1 MITLY
6 PAETRNF
13 AGNGLMDVEP
23 YCTRCDIMEEMNG
36 NLTADIEIAPFPRM
50 DELHSDMVLR
60 IPSPVRETPYLEV
73 AGTPAA
79 PGTVE
84 KVIWKVNVTTDTSRK
99 FTYIYSKPAWDYEYA
114 LKRLYNGT
122 EYEYLGATSS
132 RFHRAIAPDGTTGY
146 ILTGDGEFSRNIESG
161 GSAAQE
167 GYVVESKQTRDQLF
181 RIMKIVPSTNG
192 ITIFARHI
200 TDDLRDNY
208 VGEITAENA
217 TGAALGAAILEN
229 AMDGHAFNIFSDV
242 DAVYTG
248 KIGEMNPLRAL
259 IDKDAGLTCLIG
271 GEVLRDNFDIYYAKA
286 IGRDRGA
293 SIEYGKNAVR
303 LEIQTDEEGVCTRVI
318 PLGYDQDNN
327 PITLPEVYV
336 DSPRAA
342 AWGRP
347 RGTQKLDLRE
357 VKIGDQYAD
366 NEQIYAALREKALEY
381 FETGVDRASVSAHA
395 EYVDLS
401 RTNAAGR
408 GPVSYVY
415 LGDTVTLKDSRYG
428 YNVKAQVVSYV
439 FDALNRIY
447 RSLSFGTP
455 YASISNI
462 RWPAS
467 SLKNGSISAVKLMAQ
482 SVTGPVIG
490 PQAVTGG
497 KIADKTI
504 LARNIAAQTITGD
517 LIAAQAI
524 KAGNLAAGAVTAEK
538 IESGSIST
546 DKLAAGA
553 VTADKLQAKAVT
565 AEKIDSGAISTDK
578 LAAGA
583 VTADKLQAKAVTAD
597 KLAAGAVTA
606 DKLQAGAITAG
617 SGVIADAAIGSA
629 QIALLAVKTGNID
642 ELAVTTAKI
651 AQAAITEAKI
661 ANAAITS
668 AKIKDAAID
677 TAKIALGAITQALI
691 QQGAVGTVQIKDGS
705 ITDAK
710 IVELTANKINAGTLS
725 VERLVIVGSDKS
737 IVYAIN
743 QANGTAQLSQTT
755 IDGGA
760 LTRRSITADRIV
772 AESITSDEL
781 AANSVTANKI
791 LAGAITAEKLAAL
804 CVTADKIAAGAIT
817 VDKIE
822 SNVGSNLDISANKS
836 IKLMAESIDAKIGAI
851 SVGGRNLIRNSED
864 LLFENYYFTGALV
877 VTHDGA
883 GNVTVVSGASAFAGE
898 DGHVTIKT
906 AASVSHDGAGNVT
919 ITG

>member
-167 GYVVESKQTRDQLF
+167 GFVVESKQTRDQLF

-303 LEIQTDEEGVCTRVI
+303 LEIQTDEDSVCTRVI
-318 PLGYDQDNN
+318 PIGYDQDNN

-439 FDALNRIY
+439 FDVLNRIY
-447 RSLSFGTP
+447 RSLNFGTP

-467 SLKNGSISAVKLMAQ
+467 SLANGSISAVKLMAQ

-517 LIAAQAI
+517 LIAAQTI

-538 IESGSIST
+538 IDSGSIST
-546 DKLAAGA
+546 
-553 VTADKLQAKAVT
+553 
-565 AEKIDSGAISTDK
+565 
-578 LAAGA
+578 
-583 VTADKLQAKAVTAD
+583 D

-642 ELAVTTAKI
+642 DLAVTTAKI
-651 AQAAITEAKI
+651 AQAAITEAQI

-668 AKIKDAAID
+668 AKIQNAAID

-851 SVGGRNLIRNSED
+851 SVGGRNLIRNSRTMIFED
-864 LLFENYYFTGALV
+864 YRFNYDQTSALGKAMIGVMLL
-877 VTHDGA
+877 
-883 GNVTVVSGASAFAGE
+883 GE
-898 DGHVTIKT
+898 
-906 AASVSHDGAGNVT
+906 
-919 ITG
+919 

>member
-50 DELHSDMVLR
+50 DEIHSDMVLR
-60 IPSPVRETPYLEV
+60 IPSPVRETPYLEI
-73 AGTPAA
+73 AGAPAT

-99 FTYIYSKPAWDYEYA
+99 FTYIYSKPAWDYDYA

-161 GSAAQE
+161 GSAAEE

-181 RIMKIVPSTNG
+181 RIMKTVPSTNG

-229 AMDGHAFNIFSDV
+229 AMEGHAFNLFSDV

-259 IDKDAGLTCLIG
+259 IDKDAGLTHLIG

-318 PLGYDQDNN
+318 PIGYDQDNN

-395 EYVDLS
+395 EYVDLF
-401 RTNAAGR
+401 RTNAAGK

-415 LGDTVTLKDSRYG
+415 LGDTVTLRDNRYG

-517 LIAAQAI
+517 LIAAQTI

-538 IESGSIST
+538 
-546 DKLAAGA
+546 
-553 VTADKLQAKAVT
+553 LQAGAVT
-565 AEKIDSGAISTDK
+565 AEKIGSGSIST
-578 LAAGA
+578 
-583 VTADKLQAKAVTAD
+583 D

-629 QIALLAVKTGNID
+629 QIALLAVKTANID
-642 ELAVTTAKI
+642 DLAVTTAKI
-651 AQAAITEAKI
+651 AQAAITEAQI

-668 AKIKDAAID
+668 AKIQNAAID

-691 QQGAVGTVQIKDGS
+691 QQGAVGTVQIADGS

-725 VERLVIVGSDKS
+725 VERLVITGSNKS
-737 IVYAIN
+737 IVFAIN

-760 LTRRSITADRIV
+760 LTQRSITADRIV
-772 AESITSDEL
+772 AASITSNEL

-791 LAGAITAEKLAAL
+791 LAGAVTAEKLAAL

-822 SNVGSNLDISANKS
+822 SSVGSNLDISANKS

-851 SVGGRNLIRNSED
+851 SVGSRNLIRNSADLMFED
-864 LLFENYYFTGALV
+864 YYFTGQLV
-877 VTHDGA
+877 VTHDGG

-919 ITG
+919 IA